1 MRGARRAGI
10 RLADNLVT
18 VGYAGKGNKS
28 NPENWF
34 RILKNLPAGTY
45 EIYCHPAY
53 PDETLRRW
61 SYYCDDR
68 ARELA
73 LLRTREL
80 CEAASKLRVHIVS
93 FSEI

>member
-1 MRGARRAGI
+1 M

-73 LLRTREL
+73 MLRNTGAVSKQRVS
-80 CEAASKLRVHIVS
+80 CGRADSKL
-93 FSEI
+93 